1 MTVMLIPN
9 LKSKNKKINE
19 KKINEKKIEM
29 RKEMKINRVYCDV
42 RAWIVCR

>member
-42 RAWIVCR
+42 GAWIVCR